1 MTTIHDEF
9 LELAAAA
16 IDFELTEVEREALA
30 GHLAGCIPCRR
41 RVTGLEADQRAVAQL
56 PPFVLAP
63 ATVDQVRGRI
73 QRTGRPARPP
83 LRMVAIAAALALLA
97 VAAFAVGSELL
108 RRQADRDLTV
118 VPPTTGPIVAPS
130 SSPGPK
136 ATPGPGVLAGGTVVD
151 VVVTGLRVRTAPT
164 VDNTKSAKLEPLLGI
179 GTQLQIIE
187 GPITADD
194 YDWYLVQAIG
204 LPHRG
209 WVAAAD
215 HDGSLWVQDRTA
227 AATTAPTFSA
237 DEAGLAA
244 GLRADAAVGCAP
256 KRKGLPAGAAAGIE
270 CDVNAGVV
278 ARLGAYRFED
288 ARDAA
293 IAYLERM
300 ASKHVVPSSGD
311 CPGGTSGDAP
321 WMPGDR
327 TSGPDS
333 DRVRL
338 GDTGPWVVG
347 RSGCFLDL
355 NDNANVRLTCG
366 SMYVGIVGR
375 DGDLAALHRW
385 ALRAPDGTIDLGE
398 RPGICRSG
406 A

>member
-16 IDFELTEVEREALA
+16 IDFELTEAERAALA

-41 RVTGLEADQRAVAQL
+41 RVTGFEADQRAVEQL
-56 PPFVLAP
+56 PSFVLAP
-63 ATVDQVRGRI
+63 AAVDQVRGRI
-73 QRTGRPARPP
+73 QRTTRPVRPT
-83 LRMVAIAAALALLA
+83 LRLLAIAAVLALLA
-97 VAAFAVGSELL
+97 VAAFTVGAEML

-118 VPPTTGPIVAPS
+118 VPPTIGPVVPPS
-130 SSPGPK
+130 SSPGPN
-136 ATPGPGVLAGGTVVD
+136 ASPRPGILAAGSVAD

-187 GPITADD
+187 GPVTADD

-215 HDGSLWVQDRTA
+215 HDGSPWVQDRTA
-227 AATTAPTFSA
+227 AATAVPTLGS
-237 DEAGLAA
+237 DEAALKA
-244 GLRADAAVGCAP
+244 GLRPDASVACAP
-256 KRKGLPAGAAAGIE
+256 KRTGLPERATAGIE
-270 CDVNAGVV
+270 CDINAGVV
-278 ARLGAYRFED
+278 ARVGAYRFAD

-293 IAYLERM
+293 MTYLERM
-300 ASKHVVPSSGD
+300 ASKSVAPASGD

-321 WMPGDR
+321 WMAGDR

-333 DRVRL
+333 DRVNL
-338 GDTGPWVVG
+338 GATGPWVVG
-347 RSGCFLDL
+347 RSGCFLDV
-355 NDNANVRLTCG
+355 NENANVRVTCG
-366 SMYVGIVGR
+366 ATYIGIVGR
-375 DGDLAALHRW
+375 NGDVAALHRW
-385 ALRAPDGTIDLGE
+385 AMRAPDGTTEPGA
-398 RPGICRSG
+398 RPGICLAG